1 MARRVFTVVACLV
14 AIAAVFLTN
23 PPPAPTRAPS
33 MGLIEHRGQ
42 FYRFE
47 DLMDPAFRAASNDP
61 FVQRFGEPGHFATPW
76 AGQGDPRETLADIQ
90 IRQVEIWQNQTLS
103 IDIHQVEGIQ
113 DRLPALPW
121 AGDGPYRED

>member
-1 MARRVFTVVACLV
+1 MARRAFTAVAFVIVFGAMLV
-14 AIAAVFLTN
+14 TN

-76 AGQGDPRETLADIQ
+76 AGQGDPRENLTDLQ
-90 IRQVEIWQNQTLS
+90 TRQVEVWQNPSIS
-103 IDIHQVEGIQ
+103 IDIHEAAGLQ
-113 DRLPALPW
+113 DRLPALRW
-121 AGDGPYRED
+121 AGDGPNRED

>member
-1 MARRVFTVVACLV
+1 MASRVFSALACLV
-14 AIAAVFLTN
+14 AFGAVFLTN

-47 DLMDPAFRAASNDP
+47 DLMDPAFRAASSDP

-90 IRQVEIWQNQTLS
+90 IRQVEIWQNHTLS
-103 IDIHQVEGIQ
+103 IDVHDAAGIQ
-113 DRLPALPW
+113 DRLSPLPW
-121 AGDGPYRED
+121 AGDGPNHEN